1 MFVWGSEIAE
11 ELLLHMS
18 SVKADDVWLSTKLN
32 SDLSKYVSV

>member
-18 SVKADDVWLSTKLN
+18 SVKADVVWLSTKLN
-32 SDLSKYVSV
+32 SDLSKYMSV